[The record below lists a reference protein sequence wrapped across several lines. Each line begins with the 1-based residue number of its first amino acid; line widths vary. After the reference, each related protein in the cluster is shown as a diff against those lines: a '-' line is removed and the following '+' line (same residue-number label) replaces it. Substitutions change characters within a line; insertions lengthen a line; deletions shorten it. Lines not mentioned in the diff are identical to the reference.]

1 MLSGKSARS
10 PERRTNSITSFAVSS
25 GQACHKQATMPHIM
39 GEAKEVPF
47 ALPWL
52 PSVRITSAPS
62 PTATISGF
70 IRWSAVFPTDEK
82 GARTASLSTAPTV
95 NTFSASPG
103 GVIFFQ
109 EPAPEFPALH
119 TNIMPLSA
127 MRDA

>member
-119 TNIMPLSA
+119 TNTMPLSA

>member
-1 MLSGKSARS
+1 
-10 PERRTNSITSFAVSS
+10 
-25 GQACHKQATMPHIM
+25 MPHIM

-95 NTFSASPG
+95 NTFPASPG

-119 TNIMPLSA
+119 TNTMPLSA

>member
-95 NTFSASPG
+95 NTFPASPG

-119 TNIMPLSA
+119 TNTMPLSA